1 MIIGIIIL
9 LIGILY
15 LIEIFNPGFH
25 LEFDIIWPVVL
36 IAISI
41 YYIIKEEKLEI
52 TDKELDEKVEE
63 LAKQYNMTGEEV
75 KKELGNVEYL
85 RNDMLF
91 QKAIDLLKENN

>member
-1 MIIGIIIL
+1 MAL
-9 LIGILY
+9 
-15 LIEIFNPGFH
+15 
-25 LEFDIIWPVVL
+25 
-36 IAISI
+36 
-41 YYIIKEEKLEI
+41 IKEEKLEI

>member
-25 LEFDIIWPVVL
+25 LEFDIVWPVVL

-41 YYIIKEEKLEI
+41 YYIIK
-52 TDKELDEKVEE
+52 D
-63 LAKQYNMTGEEV
+63 
-75 KKELGNVEYL
+75 
-85 RNDMLF
+85 
-91 QKAIDLLKENN
+91 AIYWIMVLTS